1 MPNLSCLPGIMTRD
15 GDSFTNETENRML
28 RSAVRPNALVWP
40 GLWLGFF
47 LSTVL
52 AGASASAAGTAG
64 PMITMD
70 AEDTGVVDTVG
81 GEEGVGVDP
90 ASWSDYLNTLFD
102 PVFDPG
108 VKSNVS
114 AVEGQTAHLVCRVNN
129 LGTKTVSWI
138 RHRDTHILTVGSF
151 TYTSDQRFSA
161 LHREGTNE
169 WTLQIRHPTIRDSG
183 LYECQV
189 STKPVRAYLIRLAV
203 GVPTARILHAPELY
217 TDEGGTL
224 NLTCVVSPSP
234 APPEYIFWYHKGEV
248 VNYET
253 DGSVE
258 VTVRQEEGR
267 TVSTLLVARATLS
280 HSGNYQCAPS
290 NTDRAA
296 IRVHVFKA
304 KEPAAM
310 QTSSSTLLQHR
321 PSPCLLLPA
330 AVLLRYLASF
340 CDPVT

>member
-1 MPNLSCLPGIMTRD
+1 
-15 GDSFTNETENRML
+15 ML
-28 RSAVRPNALVWP
+28 CDKVQYVW
-40 GLWLGFF
+40 
-47 LSTVL
+47 
-52 AGASASAAGTAG
+52 
-64 PMITMD
+64 
-70 AEDTGVVDTVG
+70 
-81 GEEGVGVDP
+81 
-90 ASWSDYLNTLFD
+90 
-102 PVFDPG
+102 
-108 VKSNVS
+108 
-114 AVEGQTAHLVCRVNN
+114 
-129 LGTKTVSWI
+129 
-138 RHRDTHILTVGSF
+138 
-151 TYTSDQRFSA
+151 
-161 LHREGTNE
+161 
-169 WTLQIRHPTIRDSG
+169 
-183 LYECQV
+183 
-189 STKPVRAYLIRLAV
+189 
-203 GVPTARILHAPELY
+203 
-217 TDEGGTL
+217 
-224 NLTCVVSPSP
+224 
-234 APPEYIFWYHKGEV
+234 V

-267 TVSTLLVARATLS
+267 TVSTLLVARVTLS